1 VRPSIARGV
10 AHASQSSEETRTNG
24 ALGGAPECGP
34 GLRGEAHLSAT
45 VGTWVALEARGG
57 WDPLRLAEGQLRTV
71 GHAT

>member
-1 VRPSIARGV
+1 MGP
-10 AHASQSSEETRTNG
+10 
-24 ALGGAPECGP
+24 LGRAPECGP
-34 GLRGEAHLSAT
+34 DLGRKAHLSAT